1 MGGDGGVSWKL
12 TTRECNYSSPICD
25 HDRCRGACSEFN
37 NIAKN
42 PDLDLYPEDL
52 RSAIDEVNSWVYPT
66 INNGVYRSGFATTQK
81 AYETAFG

>member
-1 MGGDGGVSWKL
+1 MFGTADVAAMWL
-12 TTRECNYSSPICD
+12 NAAL
-25 HDRCRGACSEFN
+25 HLCSEFN